1 MSLAPSIP
9 DQRTNPAPTPLQPTS
24 TALTELSLA
33 HRRLSAKL
41 DLTESQLTA
50 ASLELATAQQEII
63 RLNKEREGE
72 RSTINELRR
81 IEEDREEEV
90 EWERAERRKAEEQKK
105 LW

>member
-1 MSLAPSIP
+1 MS
-9 DQRTNPAPTPLQPTS
+9 RTNPAPPPLQPTS

-50 ASLELATAQQEII
+50 ASLELATAQQEIV
-63 RLNKEREGE
+63 RLNKEREGD
-72 RSTINELRR
+72 RATINELKR
-81 IEEDREEEV
+81 IEEDREEEI

>member
-1 MSLAPSIP
+1 VSQGRRSPSSS
-9 DQRTNPAPTPLQPTS
+9 NPAPPPLQSQS

-41 DLTESQLTA
+41 DLTESQLGST
-50 ASLELATAQQEII
+50 SLELANAQQEIT
-63 RLNKEREGE
+63 RLNKEKEGE
-72 RSTINELRR
+72 RAVINDLRR
-81 IEEDREEEV
+81 IEEDREEEI